1 MYFFALSFNLQHAIV
16 LQTCKRK
23 SAGGT
28 VRVVSCSAAF
38 AMALTL
44 LLSSGLF
51 SQTRSEKPPSK
62 SSDTTTAKS
71 PVFSL
76 PTLEV
81 LNGSTYDFGDV
92 YRGQKV
98 NHQFTLR
105 NAGNDTLR
113 ISRVSASCGCTA
125 AIASTDVVPP
135 QGRADIN
142 ATFNSE
148 GYGGRVSKYISVT
161 SNDPVNPTQQLVI
174 TGNVLAVL
182 EFSPLYFFIQRAKV
196 DSVSSGSIE
205 MKNTTSK
212 SLRILSVEP
221 KLGGLQAFITKDTL
235 KPGEAAS
242 LRVSYKPKK
251 EGPVFGTIELKT
263 DFPFSPRVSVQ
274 FTANAFK

>member
-1 MYFFALSFNLQHAIV
+1 VSKF
-16 LQTCKRK
+16 
-23 SAGGT
+23 
-28 VRVVSCSAAF
+28 VVVAAVV
-38 AMALTL
+38 LTL
-44 LLSSGLF
+44 LISSGLF
-51 SQTRSEKPPSK
+51 SQTRSKKPSSE
-62 SSDTTTAKS
+62 SSDTAATKS

-98 NHQFTLR
+98 THQFTLR

-113 ISRVSASCGCTA
+113 ISQVSASCGCTA
-125 AIASTDVVPP
+125 AMASTDVVPP

-148 GYGGRVSKYISVT
+148 GYGGRVSKYIFVT
-161 SNDPVNPTQQLVI
+161 SNDPVSPTQQLVI

-182 EFSPLYFFIQRAKV
+182 EFSPLYFYIQRAKI
-196 DSVSSGSIE
+196 DSVSSVSIE
-205 MKNTTSK
+205 MKNTTNK

-221 KLGGLQAFITKDTL
+221 RLEGLHASSTKDIL

-242 LRVSYKPKK
+242 LKVSYKPKK

-263 DFPFSPRVSVQ
+263 DFQVSPVVSVH